1 MSLKNTACIAGAWEH
16 PTRRADDKSV
26 AQLHAEVARG
36 ALADAGL
43 SLRDVDAPAASR
55 DHHRAAMPAPAAVR
69 R

>member
-36 ALADAGL
+36 ALFLASDD
-43 SLRDVDAPAASR
+43 SSYVTVRRIRVASR
-55 DHHRAAMPAPAAVR
+55 MILT
-69 R
+69 